1 MIIKTQQDIEKG
13 VKEYKESLEA
23 SITEEWSRSHFPKH
37 KQDKYV
43 TLANIYSREKISLDK
58 LKEIIK
64 MAEGYGCECIDICE
78 STDEFDDF
86 ESLVFECYQKSGEEA
101 EEVYI
106 KRLERE
112 KAEYIFDMVNKK
124 RYELNLE
131 MKGYNQYLS
140 LKEKYEK

>member
-1 MIIKTQQDIEKG
+1 MIIKTQQDIEKAI
-13 VKEYKESLEA
+13 KEYKESLEA
-23 SITEEWSRSHFPKH
+23 SMTEEWLRSHFPKH
-37 KQDKYV
+37 KRTKYV
-43 TLANIYSREKISLDK
+43 TLAKLESRENISLDT

-64 MAEGYGCECIDICE
+64 TAEGYGCECIDIGE
-78 STDEFDDF
+78 ARDNFDDF
-86 ESLVFECYQKSGEEA
+86 ESLVFECYQKSVEEA

-112 KAEYIFDMVNKK
+112 KAEYIYDMVNKK

-131 MKGYNQYLS
+131 MKGYNHYLS